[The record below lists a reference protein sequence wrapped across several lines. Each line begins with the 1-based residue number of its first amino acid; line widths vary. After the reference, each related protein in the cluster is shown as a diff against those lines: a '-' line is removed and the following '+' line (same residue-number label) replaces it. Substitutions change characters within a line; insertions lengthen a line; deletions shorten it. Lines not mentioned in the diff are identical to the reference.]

1 LYGEGYITIKQLLDG
16 DYDKVLANS
25 FFYEYLGNDWAI
37 LAFVGAIIFIKVI
50 ATSITIGS
58 GGNGGIFAPS
68 LFTGALTGF
77 FFSYGVNITGL
88 SILTIPNF
96 IVVGMAG
103 VLSGVVHAPLTA
115 IFLIA
120 EVTGGYALFV
130 PLMIVSALSYFI
142 ARYLEPYT
150 VYTKKLA
157 LKGQLPG
164 SNKDKAVLSQMKL
177 KKLIEN
183 DFTAVEKNMS
193 LRQLVDVISQSK
205 RNIFPVINDA
215 HEIIGII
222 NLDNI
227 REIMFQQEKYD
238 IVNVE
243 KLMVSPPVI
252 IDINTDMQKVM
263 DYFEMYKVW
272 NLPITENGKY
282 VGFVSKSKIFTE
294 YRNQLIKQAQ
304 QLEQL

>member
-1 LYGEGYITIKQLLDG
+1 
-16 DYDKVLANS
+16 
-25 FFYEYLGNDWAI
+25 
-37 LAFVGAIIFIKVI
+37 
-50 ATSITIGS
+50 
-58 GGNGGIFAPS
+58 
-68 LFTGALTGF
+68 
-77 FFSYGVNITGL
+77 
-88 SILTIPNF
+88 
-96 IVVGMAG
+96 
-103 VLSGVVHAPLTA
+103 
-115 IFLIA
+115 
-120 EVTGGYALFV
+120 
-130 PLMIVSALSYFI
+130 
-142 ARYLEPYT
+142 
-150 VYTKKLA
+150 
-157 LKGQLPG
+157 
-164 SNKDKAVLSQMKL
+164 MKL

>member
-1 LYGEGYITIKQLLDG
+1 
-16 DYDKVLANS
+16 
-25 FFYEYLGNDWAI
+25 
-37 LAFVGAIIFIKVI
+37 
-50 ATSITIGS
+50 
-58 GGNGGIFAPS
+58 
-68 LFTGALTGF
+68 
-77 FFSYGVNITGL
+77 
-88 SILTIPNF
+88 
-96 IVVGMAG
+96 MAG

-164 SNKDKAVLSQMKL
+164 GNKDKAVLNQMKL

-183 DFTAVEKNMS
+183 DFTSVEKNMS

-243 KLMVSPPVI
+243 KLMITPPVI